1 MIRLEA
7 FLAALLDSQ
16 QDAER
21 RQLLHRYLIWH
32 LIRRLRSRNNGSPAT
47 RQQSLMIRRLA
58 RGAIAF
64 LDWLDAHDLTL
75 NSCQQADLDR
85 WLTDERA
92 AYREEAGR
100 FIRWAR
106 CSKLTACYLPAAPRW
121 NGPRVEEHPPVTVCR
136 PPGGVPMPARM
147 RIPTLPTSAKPTTS
161 AACPAKSRS

>member
-1 MIRLEA
+1 MNTISDGLLLRLDIHTLLGEVAGPSDLSSGQTSTVSLSPRLRVSVCCELMQDLRQTLVAALPERDEEMIRLEA

-75 NSCQQADLDR
+75 NSCQ
-85 WLTDERA
+85 
-92 AYREEAGR
+92 
-100 FIRWAR
+100 
-106 CSKLTACYLPAAPRW
+106 
-121 NGPRVEEHPPVTVCR
+121 
-136 PPGGVPMPARM
+136 
-147 RIPTLPTSAKPTTS
+147 
-161 AACPAKSRS
+161 

>member
-75 NSCQQADLDR
+75 NSCQQADPDR
-85 WLTDERA
+85 SRTDERA
-92 AYREEAGR
+92 AYREGKPAGSS
-100 FIRWAR
+100 AG
-106 CSKLTACYLPAAPRW
+106 PAAANSPPATSPRRRD
-121 NGPRVEEHPPVTVCR
+121 GT
-136 PPGGVPMPARM
+136 ARG
-147 RIPTLPTSAKPTTS
+147 
-161 AACPAKSRS
+161 